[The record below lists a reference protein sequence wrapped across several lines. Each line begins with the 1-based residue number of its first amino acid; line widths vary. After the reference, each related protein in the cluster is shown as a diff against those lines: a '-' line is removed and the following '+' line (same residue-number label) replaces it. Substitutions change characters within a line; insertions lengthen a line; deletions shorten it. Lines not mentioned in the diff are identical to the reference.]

1 MVNTEVLA
9 NIGQVGKIEVVP
21 AKVVFHDFN
30 RLKDEANQVAEVL
43 NNIIETDSVNE
54 ENVKEVKKGL
64 AAVNKSMAKLDRE
77 RIDTKNYILEEYNI
91 FAEQVKEIQTI
102 VKNADTVVRN
112 VVKSMEEQQREA
124 KKVEIEKLYDER
136 VEQYDF
142 ARMVSFDRF
151 LQPAHLNKTTS
162 MTKVEREMVEFLE
175 KVENEI
181 TYIMDLENKDDV
193 LTEYLNCLDMI
204 KSIQTVDA
212 REKEKERL
220 AKLREE
226 IVEESDFLVEETTYY
241 TIVIENEKDFKL
253 AKALLDGNDVA
264 YTYSK
269 STKTKSM
276 I

>member
-1 MVNTEVLA
+1 
-9 NIGQVGKIEVVP
+9 
-21 AKVVFHDFN
+21 
-30 RLKDEANQVAEVL
+30 
-43 NNIIETDSVNE
+43 
-54 ENVKEVKKGL
+54 
-64 AAVNKSMAKLDRE
+64 
-77 RIDTKNYILEEYNI
+77 
-91 FAEQVKEIQTI
+91 
-102 VKNADTVVRN
+102 
-112 VVKSMEEQQREA
+112 MEEQQREA
-124 KKVEIEKLYDER
+124 KKVEIEKLYNER
-136 VEQYDF
+136 VKQYDF
-142 ARMVSFDRF
+142 AQMVAFDRY
-151 LQPAHLNKTTS
+151 LQPAFLNKTFPMS
-162 MTKVEREMVEFLE
+162 RVEREMVEFLE

-226 IVEESDFLVEETTYY
+226 IVEESDFLVEETTSY

-264 YTYSK
+264 YTYTK
-269 STKTKSM
+269 STVTKSM